1 MKRQLIYQGLGFV
14 FVVLGAIGVL
24 LPLLPTTPFLILA
37 AACFARSSEK
47 WHAWLLRNRIFGP
60 MVKDW
65 ETKRC
70 INRRVQLVAIA
81 SIVII
86 GGYSIGYVISDLWLQ
101 VFGSFLLIVGLT
113 VVLRIPVCDKS

>member
-1 MKRQLIYQGLGFV
+1 MKRRLIYQGLGFV

-60 MVKDW
+60 IVKDW

-81 SIVII
+81 SIVVI
-86 GGYSIGYVISDLWLQ
+86 GGYSIGYAISDLWLQ

>member
-1 MKRQLIYQGLGFV
+1 MKRRLIYQGLGFV

-81 SIVII
+81 SIVVI
-86 GGYSIGYVISDLWLQ
+86 GGYSIGYAISDLWLQ

>member
-1 MKRQLIYQGLGFV
+1 MKRRLIYQGLGFV

-47 WHAWLLRNRIFGP
+47 WHTWLLRNRIFGP
-60 MVKDW
+60 IVKDW

-81 SIVII
+81 SIVVI
-86 GGYSIGYVISDLWLQ
+86 GGYSIGYAISDLWLQ

-113 VVLRIPVCDKS
+113 VVLRIPVCEKS